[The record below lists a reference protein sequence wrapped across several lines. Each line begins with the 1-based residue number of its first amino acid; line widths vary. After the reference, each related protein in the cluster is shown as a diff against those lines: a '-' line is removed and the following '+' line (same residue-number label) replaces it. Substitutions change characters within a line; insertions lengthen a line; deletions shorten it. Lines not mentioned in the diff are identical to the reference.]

1 MYDCKME
8 FMLLVCCFTIYFA
21 PFPSI
26 IRPPMGFEFDK
37 LACRQF
43 SLFFCSSVITFGLW
57 IYAFSQRG
65 SGAGQ
70 SLVTQLIIVLHLTQD
85 AVPESGASFRS
96 QKLQIRIDF
105 VLLRTRLTACY
116 RKSATESCTANLSA
130 AHHDAQQK
138 AGRLWH
144 FVKSKMNENEK
155 FHFDPGD
162 AIDLRFP
169 IE

>member
-1 MYDCKME
+1 ME

-96 QKLQIRIDF
+96 QKLQNQNRFRVASDEAHC
-105 VLLRTRLTACY
+105 LLSEKCY
-116 RKSATESCTANLSA
+116 RIMHCQPVCSTPWCPTK
-130 AHHDAQQK
+130 
-138 AGRLWH
+138 GRKTVA
-144 FVKSKMNENEK
+144 FCKIQNEWK
-155 FHFDPGD
+155 WKISFRPRWCHRL
-162 AIDLRFP
+162 AISNW
-169 IE
+169 INSI